1 MELQTYLTV
10 ATLITLHR
18 RIFTR
23 SIIAYCFHSSAVSCE
38 SWPRWMLVMT
48 HVLQLL
54 SFVSSNLSSA
64 HSIRVTSL
72 LSPPPIRM
80 TSRPHAA
87 LNGPNAAQAPRA
99 LTLDAAPEIFLNIHM
114 SSPALSS
121 RAAVERSSAVQVITG
136 MLNVRN
142 EAMKGGIELV
152 LMLAR

>member
-1 MELQTYLTV
+1 MELQTHLTV
-10 ATLITLHR
+10 ATSIKLHR
-18 RIFTR
+18 RIFTL
-23 SIIAYCFHSSAVSCE
+23 SLIACCFHCSAVSCE
-38 SWPRWMLVMT
+38 SWPLRMLVMT

-64 HSIRVTSL
+64 HFIRVTSL

-99 LTLDAAPEIFLNIHM
+99 LTLDAAPEIFLNIRM

-121 RAAVERSSAVQVITG
+121 RAAVERSSAVQVITR
-136 MLNVRN
+136 MLNVCN
-142 EAMKGGIELV
+142 EAMKGGIELALKLV
-152 LMLAR
+152 Y